1 MHVINTLYFNLLLNP
16 VSNLLVNPDSN
27 PLANLDS
34 NPLANTDLNLLNPD
48 FNLLVKLGL
57 VDSNL
62 FVNPHSN
69 LQLQLT
75 AKLFL
80 QLMNPLKLTTNLFLQ
95 LMNPLG
101 VAGDQVSHVSD
112 VHFVQQLGSN
122 ASFSQEGQFF
132 RSQAVPSCRGVAAAV
147 VTAVAGC
154 TLGYLASRL
163 YFRLR
168 KGQKGGGL
176 DCIYIIGLYYGES

>member
-1 MHVINTLYFNLLLNP
+1 MHVINNLYSNLLLNP
-16 VSNLLVNPDSN
+16 DSNLLVNPH
-27 PLANLDS
+27 
-34 NPLANTDLNLLNPD
+34 LNLL
-48 FNLLVKLGL
+48 
-57 VDSNL
+57 
-62 FVNPHSN
+62 
-69 LQLQLT
+69 LQLT
-75 AKLFL
+75 A
-80 QLMNPLKLTTNLFLQ
+80 NLFLQ
-95 LMNPLG
+95 LVNPLG

-154 TLGYLASRL
+154 TLGYLASRRRVSSFGHVGRGVVNSRLTVIFDGLWL

-168 KGQKGGGL
+168 KGQKGAG
-176 DCIYIIGLYYGES
+176 